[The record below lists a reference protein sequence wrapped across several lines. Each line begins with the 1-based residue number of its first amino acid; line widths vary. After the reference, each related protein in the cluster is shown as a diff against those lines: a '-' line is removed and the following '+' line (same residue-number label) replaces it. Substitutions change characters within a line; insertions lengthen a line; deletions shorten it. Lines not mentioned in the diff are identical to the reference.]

1 MLRTNLRKVLI
12 VSPALALMACAPGGG
27 SNVPHKGAVVYLYE
41 RPTGGNVQLVC
52 TDNKNHILSR
62 IAIGEQYVTGNI
74 TKNQK
79 ALVVQAAKAYL
90 SRTGYVVPLEPKNDV
105 TEPLMKW
112 HILNL
117 KVVKQESEDRIR
129 KQGVMT
135 SSVEL
140 ELPVYFKGK
149 IKMVECSS
157 SEPITEYIT
166 YQYPKWEAEKLP
178 PDEKI
183 VRDLAVKT
191 VREALY
197 QLIPQRVRILR
208 PVKNGSGVI
217 DKIANLVDQGNYE
230 LAIKLG
236 KKAISK
242 KKEIPAELYYNLGV
256 AYEAKAWHQDGLE
269 NQLKYLKLA
278 KTYYEKAAEIK
289 TDDPDI
295 NRAVRELTDE
305 IKLLEE
311 SLQNQKDFASNSS
324 LEQTSEY

>member
-1 MLRTNLRKVLI
+1 MLGKDLRRLLI
-12 VSPALALMACAPGGG
+12 VSPAFALMACAPGG

-52 TDNKNHILSR
+52 TDNKRHTLSR
-62 IAIGEQYVTGNI
+62 IAIGEQYVTGNVDK
-74 TKNQK
+74 TQK
-79 ALVVQAAKAYL
+79 ALIVQAAKAYL
-90 SRTGYVVPLEPKNDV
+90 SKTGYVVPLEPTGSS

-112 HILNL
+112 NVSEL
-117 KVVKQESEDRIR
+117 KVIKKESEDRIR
-129 KQGVMT
+129 KQGIMT

-140 ELPVYFKGK
+140 KLPVYFKGEL
-149 IKMVECSS
+149 KMVECSS
-157 SEPITEYIT
+157 SEPIAEYIT

-197 QLIPQRVRILR
+197 QLIPQKVRILR
-208 PVKNGSGVI
+208 PVKSGNGDI
-217 DKIANLVDQGNYE
+217 DKIADLIDQGNYE

-242 KKEIPAELYYNLGV
+242 KKEVPAELYYNLGV

-305 IKLLEE
+305 IKILKE
-311 SLQNQKDFASNSS
+311 SLQNQKNFAGSS
-324 LEQTSEY
+324 SQEQTSEY